1 MSSLLEI
8 RDLNVAYGGVH
19 ALRGITLHVD
29 EGEIVTMIGANGAGK
44 STLLN
49 AISAI
54 VKIGSGDLLYN
65 GEPLPRRPHQV
76 VTKGVVQ
83 VPEGRQVFANL
94 TVQENLQI
102 GAFLRSDAAEIAKD
116 FGRVYTIFPRLEER
130 KKQYAGSL
138 SGGEQQMLAIGRGL
152 MSRPKLMLLDE
163 PSLGLAPLLVQE
175 IFRVIKE
182 INDEGVTILLVEQNA
197 RKALSVANR
206 AYVLETG
213 DIIREG
219 SGMELLKDPVVQE
232 AYLGA
237 RRAAA

>member
-8 RDLNVAYGGVH
+8 RDLYVAYGGVH
-19 ALRGITLHVD
+19 ALRGITLHVN

-116 FGRVYTIFPRLEER
+116 SSVFTPSSRLEER
-130 KKQYAGSL
+130 
-138 SGGEQQMLAIGRGL
+138 
-152 MSRPKLMLLDE
+152 
-163 PSLGLAPLLVQE
+163 
-175 IFRVIKE
+175 
-182 INDEGVTILLVEQNA
+182 
-197 RKALSVANR
+197 
-206 AYVLETG
+206 
-213 DIIREG
+213 
-219 SGMELLKDPVVQE
+219 
-232 AYLGA
+232 
-237 RRAAA
+237 